1 MSSVTPINVAQG
13 VDRKLSISTGTSRTA
28 KRTKQKRVTWSM
40 FVEDIREPTRTNET
54 YSEYMQLSKAEQD
67 AIKDVGFFV
76 GGRLEGG
83 IRKKDRLTHRDLLT
97 LDIDFAE
104 PDFELDLDLIYGE
117 YAFACYSTHKHNP
130 DSPRLRL
137 IFPLSRQVSPDEY
150 PAIARKV
157 AEWWGMDVFDDT
169 TYQASRVMY
178 WPSCS
183 KDADF
188 YFFESDS
195 ADFLDP
201 DRVLAEYDDWA
212 DVSTWPVSSR
222 QLEATER
229 MVAKAQDPLEKR
241 GAIGDFCRAYSIPEA
256 IAAFLP
262 DVYEPGYSEDRYTF
276 TGGTTS
282 NGAIVYND
290 GRFLYSNHGTD
301 PAGGHSVNAWDLVR
315 LHKFGELDKSIAD
328 DTSPTKRPSHKAM
341 LDLVNNDPVVADSR
355 IEAMSEDW
363 DDDEVEPE
371 TPIRLAPGSRGVPE
385 IDTSAPVYTDE
396 DRDQLRK
403 LDYNEDGTL
412 KNHITNAI
420 LLLNHTKALKGSIA
434 WNEFLGDIVQV
445 RDLPGL
451 PVVDKVNGDL
461 WSDAHD
467 SWVVAYIHNKHG
479 IELPG
484 VRMLHTVNNV
494 AAANKFHPVRDFLD
508 SIQWDGKKRVDT
520 LLIDHLKAD
529 DSLYARTVT
538 RKTLCAAVARIFS
551 PGIKFDNMLILEGNQ
566 GIGKSSFLQSL
577 ALGWF
582 TDDVGGLQKDTVEN
596 MKGKWIGEIG
606 ELTQYRKAEV
616 DHIKAFLSRQVD
628 RMREAYGKRSKDFR
642 RHWIMIGSTNDD
654 AGYLKDEENRRFW
667 PVRCH
672 RTTFI
677 KPLPVEE
684 VVQIWAEALTI
695 WRDGESLDLDNAE
708 VIQAAKKEQA
718 ARQSDR
724 DVVEELVAWL
734 DHGESDFDDEPV
746 AREYVSVADIWE
758 GFFNKRGKP
767 DHGERAQIRKLMKL
781 APGWSAQAEPRTVNG
796 KSTRVYYRM

>member
-1 MSSVTPINVAQG
+1 MSTVTPITVAQG
-13 VDRKLSISTGTSRTA
+13 DDRKLSISTGTSRTA

-54 YSEYMQLSKAEQD
+54 YAEYMQLPKPEQD

-83 IRKKDRLTHRDLLT
+83 IRKKDKLTHRDLLT

-137 IFPLSRQVSPDEY
+137 IFPLSRQVTPDEY

-157 AEWWGMDVFDDT
+157 AEWWGMDIFDDT

-183 KDADF
+183 KDAEF
-188 YFFESDS
+188 YFFESES
-195 ADFLDP
+195 SVFLDP
-201 DRVLAEYDDWA
+201 DQVLKEYDDWS
-212 DVSTWPVSSR
+212 DISTWPVSSR

-262 DVYEPGYSEDRYTF
+262 DIYEPGYSEDRYTF
-276 TGGTTS
+276 AGGTTS

-315 LHKFGELDKSIAD
+315 LHKFGDLDKNAGD
-328 DTSPTKRPSHKAM
+328 ETSPTKRPSHKAM
-341 LDLVNNDPVVADSR
+341 LELVNNDPVVADSR
-355 IEAMSEDW
+355 VEAMADDW
-363 DDDEVEPE
+363 DDIPE
-371 TPIRLAPGSRGVPE
+371 ADAPVRLVTGSTGIPE
-385 IDTSAPVYTDE
+385 IDTSAPEYTDD
-396 DRDQLRK
+396 DREQLRG

-412 KNHITNAI
+412 KNHVTNAI

-434 WNEFLGDIVQV
+434 SNEFLGDIVQV
-445 RDLPGL
+445 RDLPGM
-451 PVVDKVNGDL
+451 PVIDKVNGDL

-467 SWVVAYIHNKHG
+467 SWVVAHIHKKHG
-479 IELPG
+479 IELPSA
-484 VRMLHTVNNV
+484 RMMHAINNV
-494 AAANKFHPVRDFLD
+494 AAANSFHPVRDYLD
-508 SIQWDGKKRVDT
+508 AIVWDGKKRVDT
-520 LLIDHLKAD
+520 LLIDHLKVED
-529 DSLYARTVT
+529 TLYSRTVT
-538 RKTLCAAVARIFS
+538 RKTLVAAVARIFS

-566 GIGKSSFLQSL
+566 GIGKSSFIQSL

-582 TDDVGGLQKDTVEN
+582 TDDVGDLHKGTIEN

-654 AGYLKDEENRRFW
+654 GGYLKDEENRRFW

-677 KPLPVEE
+677 PPLTVDEAA
-684 VVQIWAEALTI
+684 QIWAEALAMY
-695 WRDGESLDLDNAE
+695 RRGESLNLDSQE
-708 VIQAAKKEQA
+708 VIDAAKKEQA
-718 ARQSDR
+718 ARQTDR
-724 DVVEELVAWL
+724 DVVEELAIWL
-734 DHGESDFDDEPV
+734 EYEDSDFDDEPV
-746 AREYVSVADIWE
+746 RREYVTVAEIWE
-758 GFFNKRGKP
+758 GFFEKRGKP
-767 DHGERAQIRKLMKL
+767 DNGERAHIRKLMKL
-781 APGWSAQAEPRTVNG
+781 VSGWSNEAEPRTVRK
-796 KSTRVYYRM
+796 KSRRVYYRT